1 MQVKSIFLEPSH
13 CGTSEIEI
21 TVSIVSTHI
30 CHGRG
35 LTLQDVQTSDFLF
48 YFISF
53 FFFLVCLFFVVVLL
67 LLLFFAVRLINICL
81 TAVPKDALSFCL
93 FFLIFL

>member
-35 LTLQDVQTSDFLF
+35 LTLQDVQTSDF
-48 YFISF
+48 
-53 FFFLVCLFFVVVLL
+53 VVVVFLL